1 MNKGENQGSGQVRS
15 GDQCS
20 LRLNCL
26 GWQATP
32 VKSSRRAVDD
42 DDDDGKEELW
52 SDCRGGGGK
61 KAASLSRE

>member
-1 MNKGENQGSGQVRS
+1 MNKGENQGSVQARS
-15 GDQCS
+15 GDRCS

-32 VKSSRRAVDD
+32 VKSSRRAVD